1 MTLNNMLLCETFV
14 ILLYVV
20 YILHSETFAE
30 INDTS
35 SYIHVYVCQKASIP
49 TCREIYVG
57 HSSKE
62 YTYMII
68 GVVHKDRELTISRL
82 WSFNCI
88 LDRKNRNVPEMNDFF
103 FSLHPK
109 ASQS

>member
-1 MTLNNMLLCETFV
+1 MSV
-14 ILLYVV
+14 KRQV
-20 YILHSETFAE
+20 YLH
-30 INDTS
+30 
-35 SYIHVYVCQKASIP
+35 

-88 LDRKNRNVPEMNDFF
+88 PDRNNRNDPEMNDFF
-103 FSLHPK
+103 SLHPK
-109 ASQS
+109 VSQS

>member
-1 MTLNNMLLCETFV
+1 MLLCETFV
-14 ILLYVV
+14 IFDITYVV
-20 YILHSETFAE
+20 YIQHSETFAE
-30 INDTS
+30 INYTS
-35 SYIHVYVCQKASIP
+35 SYVHIYVCQKASIP

-82 WSFNCI
+82 WSFN
-88 LDRKNRNVPEMNDFF
+88 RNDPEMNDFF
-103 FSLHPK
+103 LCIQNLHN
-109 ASQS
+109 